1 MNGRV
6 SPKQAAFLLQEGV
19 AFGMLCVFDQPGSA
33 MVRYLCRDEDILH
46 DVCCTG
52 SSERGMARSTA

>member
-6 SPKQAAFLLQEGV
+6 SPKPAALLLQEGV
-19 AFGMLCVFDQPGSA
+19 AFGMLCVFDQPCSA